1 MSSASHR
8 STSPGVALMPKHFA
22 LFAAAVV
29 LASWPHVAL
38 THEVGED
45 HPSFDPGE
53 HLGGSCGARLRP
65 LVEAKMAELGV
76 PGVIVAVR
84 APGRCRWVAT
94 LGTRN
99 VTTGHPMTLRD
110 HVRVGSITKTFTGTV
125 VLQLVDEGLI
135 GLDEAISKY
144 LTGVPNGDHITV
156 RELLQM
162 SSGLYNYSESV
173 AFNRTLDEEPDK
185 VWTVPE
191 LLEIGLH
198 GDPYFSPGAGF
209 HYSNTN
215 TVLLGA
221 LVETVTGHRLE
232 DELRTRIFE
241 PLGMRETVLP
251 PLDDTSISRPHPR
264 GYMFGTNVG
273 TLPPACDAQSVSRHD
288 VTHASPSW
296 TWAAGGA
303 ISTLRDLLVWAPA
316 LARGTLLSAE
326 TQAERLRWI
335 PPSPGSALGYGL
347 NIADFSGIIGHDGAL
362 PGFQSFVGY
371 APAHD
376 ATIVVLANVY
386 PDADCGSPANVIT
399 RVIATEL
406 GLLNP

>member
-1 MSSASHR
+1 M
-8 STSPGVALMPKHFA
+8 ALMPKHLA
-22 LFAAAVV
+22 LLAAAAV
-29 LASWPHVAL
+29 LASWPRAVL
-38 THEVGED
+38 THEGGED
-45 HPSFDPGE
+45 DPFFELGE
-53 HLGGSCGARLRP
+53 NLGGSCRARLRP
-65 LVEAKMAELGV
+65 LVEAKMAELAV

-99 VTTGHPMTLRD
+99 VTTGRPMTLLN

-125 VLQLVDEGLI
+125 VLQLVDEGLV
-135 GLDEAISKY
+135 GLDDAISRY

-162 SSGLYNYSESV
+162 SSGLYNYSENV
-173 AFNRTLDEEPDK
+173 AFNRTLDEAPDK

-198 GDPYFSPGAGF
+198 GKPYFSPGAGF

-215 TVLLGA
+215 SVLLGV

-241 PLGMRETVLP
+241 PLGMRDTVLP
-251 PLDDTSISRPHPR
+251 PQDDASIPRPHPR

-273 TLPPACDAQSVSRHD
+273 TLPPACDAQPVGRHD
-288 VTHASPSW
+288 VTNASPSW

-303 ISTLRDLLVWAPA
+303 ISTLRDLLVWAPS
-316 LARGTLLSAE
+316 LARGTLLSEE

-335 PPSPGSALGYGL
+335 PTGPGSAPGYGL
-347 NIADFSGIIGHDGAL
+347 HITNFFGIIGHDGAL

-386 PDADCGSPANVIT
+386 PDVDCGGPADEIT

-406 GLLNP
+406 GLFSP